1 MRGRPQS
8 GTSATSLRWFLE
20 EPVSS
25 SAMNLPFKIDLDHI
39 GGLIVVYGVN
49 CLGAIFIALA
59 GWWISGVTERMA
71 LRGLLS
77 SSQMDHT
84 VAAFLSSL
92 VRYALLAVTLVLILQ
107 VVGIQA
113 TSLVAVI
120 GASSLAI
127 GLALQ
132 GTLSNMAAGVMLLIF
147 RPFKLGDSI
156 EVAGKSGTVQN
167 LNLFFTEL
175 AGGDNVQ
182 ILIPNGQVWGQA
194 MINNSVYGTRR
205 IVLKL
210 PVPFAKNPDA
220 IATRIKSFLQSDG
233 RVQKSSVLLSN
244 ITDAAAELSVE
255 AWTSSGDAGD
265 LRTDLMQQ
273 ALGIVTAPEHKP
285 MAQTAPASA
294 E

>member
-1 MRGRPQS
+1 M
-8 GTSATSLRWFLE
+8 E
-20 EPVSS
+20 
-25 SAMNLPFKIDLDHI
+25 LPFTLDFNHI

-49 CLGAIFIALA
+49 CLGAVLIALA
-59 GWWISGVTERMA
+59 GWWIASIAERTT

-77 SSQMDHT
+77 TSHMDRT

-92 VRYALLAVTLVLILQ
+92 VRYALLAVTLVLMLQ

-132 GTLSNMAAGVMLLIF
+132 GTLSNMAAGVMLLLF

-175 AGGDNVQ
+175 AGGDHVQ
-182 ILIPNGQVWGQA
+182 VLIPNGQVWGQA
-194 MINNSVYGTRR
+194 MINNSAYGTRR
-205 IVLKL
+205 VALKL

-220 IATRIKSFLQSDG
+220 IAKRIKGCLDSDQ
-233 RVQKSSVLLSN
+233 RVQKSNVAVSN
-244 ITDAAAELSVE
+244 ITDAAVELSVE
-255 AWTSSGDAGD
+255 AWTTSGEAVD
-265 LRTDLMQQ
+265 LRADLMQHV
-273 ALGIVTAPEHKP
+273 LGIVMEPERKP
-285 MAQTAPASA
+285 VARASA
-294 E
+294 

>member
-1 MRGRPQS
+1 M
-8 GTSATSLRWFLE
+8 E
-20 EPVSS
+20 
-25 SAMNLPFKIDLDHI
+25 LPFNLDFDQL
-39 GGLIVVYGVN
+39 GGLAVVYGVN
-49 CLGAIFIALA
+49 CLGAILIALV
-59 GWWISGVTERMA
+59 GWWVSALAERMA

-77 SSQMDHT
+77 ASHMDRT

-92 VRYALLAVTLVLILQ
+92 ARYALLAVTLVLILQ

-205 IVLKL
+205 VALKL

-220 IATRIKSFLQSDG
+220 VAGRIRSFLLADG
-233 RVQKSSVLLSN
+233 RVQKSNVVVSN
-244 ITDAAAELSVE
+244 ITDAAVELSVE
-255 AWTSSGDAGD
+255 AWTNSTEAGS
-265 LRTDLMQQ
+265 LRVDLMQQ
-273 ALGIVTAPEHKP
+273 VFGIVTDPERKSV
-285 MAQTAPASA
+285 ARTA
-294 E
+294 